1 MILILGDDLNDF
13 VMGGYSGPADRVQ
26 LAQEYADRWGTKWA
40 KILQSYDFNERTGVD
55 LKDRWRNLSKNA

>member
-1 MILILGDDLNDF
+1 VVALCRYKRWTDEETENLRQG
-13 VMGGYSGPADRVQ
+13 V
-26 LAQEYADRWGTKWA
+26 DRWGTKWA